1 MKIKLFILT
10 LACAL
15 AVTGCTLN
23 ENEAIEK
30 SSENNIQQAS
40 QNDWGITLKAE
51 NVTPKGLTVI
61 CEQSGGEN
69 VAELDTGSYYFIQRY
84 DEEWTNVEYLP
95 QEYDIGWTSEAWI
108 ITKDSSVSWDIDWEW
123 LYGKLPAGKYRIGK
137 EIMNFR
143 ESGDYDKET
152 VYAEFIIE

>member
-1 MKIKLFILT
+1 MKIKSFILT

-15 AVTGCTLN
+15 AFTGCTLN

-40 QNDWGITLKAE
+40 QNDWGITLKTE

-69 VAELDTGSYYFIQRY
+69 IAELNTGSYYVIQRY
-84 DEEWTNVEYLP
+84 DKEWTNVEYLP
-95 QEYDIGWTSEAWI
+95 QEYDISWTSEAWI
-108 ITKDSSVSWDIDWEW
+108 ITKDSSNSWDVDWEW
-123 LYGKLPAGKYRIGK
+123 LYGELPVGSYRIGK
-137 EIMNFR
+137 EFMNFR
-143 ESGDYDKET
+143 GTGDYDKEILYT
-152 VYAEFIIE
+152 YFEIK